1 MRARQTRPSRLAR
14 PGQLPAAHRPTS
26 AQSRQTNSE
35 PWATPFSQTPAVE
48 RITLE
53 PSRANTGRTK
63 GSIGLRGRCEVA
75 SGRCEVVAGR
85 CELAS
90 GRCEVV
96 AGRCEGCELTSRSVR
111 RVRGNSFEI
120 EAFRADG

>member
-75 SGRCEVVAGR
+75 SGRCEVGR
-85 CELAS
+85 GSVRGVRADFADGAKGAWQLFRNRS
-90 GRCEVV
+90 VPSRW
-96 AGRCEGCELTSRSVR
+96 LTSP
-111 RVRGNSFEI
+111 
-120 EAFRADG
+120 ALT